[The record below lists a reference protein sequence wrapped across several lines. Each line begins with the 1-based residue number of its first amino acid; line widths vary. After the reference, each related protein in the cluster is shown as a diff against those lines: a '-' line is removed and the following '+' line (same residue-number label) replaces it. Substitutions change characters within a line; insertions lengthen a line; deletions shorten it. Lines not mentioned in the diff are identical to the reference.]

1 MSFNVAIDGPGG
13 AGKSSISK
21 IVASKLNFIYVDTG
35 ALYRTIG
42 LFFYRN
48 NISVDDSG
56 QIIEN
61 LYKINVDLKYCDNTQ
76 HVYLNGEDVSEDI
89 RLHIVS
95 EYASKVS
102 AVPAVREFL
111 LSMQRE
117 IAEKNNI
124 IMDGRDIGSVVLP
137 DADVKIFLTA
147 SEEVRAKRRYDELIA
162 KGQDVVYADVLKDM
176 INRDRR
182 DEQREIAPLKKAED
196 AVLVDTSDCSFD
208 ESVERVLKV
217 IRECMK

>member
-1 MSFNVAIDGPGG
+1 MLIQVLFTELSDYSF
-13 AGKSSISK
+13 
-21 IVASKLNFIYVDTG
+21 
-35 ALYRTIG
+35 
-42 LFFYRN
+42 
-48 NISVDDSG
+48 
-56 QIIEN
+56 
-61 LYKINVDLKYCDNTQ
+61 
-76 HVYLNGEDVSEDI
+76 VYLNGEDVSEDI

-182 DEQREIAPLKKAED
+182 DEQREVAPLKKAED